1 MKYQIL
7 IDDELFYSSDGHPTN
22 GHVVYNPK
30 LEQSWGSAA
39 LSFSLNEDLD
49 ISPKTVIR
57 VLRDGTEIFRGRPKD
72 SSGTFRKQ
80 TTIKCENDLTF
91 FRDSIQ
97 TYETYEDVTPTTVI
111 EDVLRKHNEQFK
123 TLDTYKQF
131 KFGKC
136 EVNPHITIGVNFD
149 TTYSFLEKI
158 AKEAGGYFFTRKGSD
173 GYYLDFLS
181 YNGRK
186 TARQTVEIKE
196 NLLDFIKKKNVQ
208 QLYSKILPLGYKMT
222 SGNEDEMRLDIREIN
237 NGSYV
242 IESPEMIKLVGEITR
257 KKIYDE
263 IYDQETLKKQ
273 AEKDLNGQLSDITL
287 EVSFLD
293 LHLVD
298 DAIPAFDIA
307 DQIHVI
313 SPPHGLDRYFVL
325 SKTSLDLQNPEKSK
339 LTLGRSV
346 SRKLSDSVQS
356 NTDMSMIIRNNAVTK
371 NDVVQSSKDALNK
384 MFNTD
389 GEGSHIFFDTDED
402 GRVQQIIAMDSM
414 DETLAK
420 KKLVLN
426 KNGLGGSSDGGETY
440 SAAITTDG
448 WIYGD
453 RIIAGTITASKIDVS
468 YTEAQDQKWKDELNN
483 NYMTSTQTNTAI
495 KNSADEVLI
504 SAEME
509 MKSELQNYYTK
520 AQISTTVNEINMT
533 VSQKVG
539 SNEIISKI
547 NQSAEGIKILA
558 NKVEIDAQSFR
569 VQATELSW
577 KSAYS
582 ELKANGILTIEQAKV
597 KYGMEIFSMN
607 ANSAAGEAYIDFHSS
622 TNINTSTDYSGRFC
636 WENGAFRMKRSS
648 SSMAALYA
656 GAVNCSNVVSGGS
669 VLASGNMKCK
679 YIDTTSTTSN
689 DFSGVINANRGLNA
703 SSLTVNGN
711 TYLNANTT
719 IDGSLTV
726 AAMLKLSSSSYLY
739 VGSQYG
745 RDVTMKLVTD
755 EGGGFQGS
763 RTLKFINGILVSA

>member
-1 MKYQIL
+1 MKYQIF
-7 IDDELFYSSDGHPTN
+7 IDDDLFYSSDGRPTG

-30 LEQSWGSAA
+30 LDQSWGSAT

-49 ISPKTVIR
+49 ISPKTVVR
-57 VLRDGTEIFRGRPKD
+57 VYRDNMEIFRGRPIN

-80 TTIKCENDLTF
+80 TTIKCENDLNF

-97 TYETYEDVTPTTVI
+97 TYETYEDVTPATIIADVI
-111 EDVLRKHNEQFK
+111 NKHNPQV
-123 TLDTYKQF
+123 DDYKKF

-136 EVNPHITIGVNFD
+136 EINPHIYLDVNFD
-149 TTYSFLEKI
+149 TSLAFMTKI
-158 AKEAGGYFFTRKGSD
+158 AEECDGYFLTRKGTD

-186 TARQTVEIKE
+186 TAAQTVEIGE
-196 NLLDFIKKKNVQ
+196 NLLDFVKKKNIQ
-208 QLYSKILPLGYKMT
+208 QLYSIILPLGYKM
-222 SGNEDEMRLDIREIN
+222 SSSDKDDMRLDIREVN
-237 NGSYV
+237 NGSYTL
-242 IESPEMIKLVGEITR
+242 ESPDMVNLVGKITR
-257 KKIYDE
+257 KVIYDE
-263 IYDQETLKKQ
+263 IYEDTELKVQ
-273 AEKDLNGQLSDITL
+273 AQKDLTNQLTDITL

-293 LHLVD
+293 LHIIND
-298 DAIPAFDIA
+298 DIPAFDVG

-313 SPPHGLDRYFVL
+313 SPPHDLDRYFVL
-325 SKTSLDLQNPEKSK
+325 SKVSLDLQNPENSK

-346 SRKLSDSVQS
+346 SRKLSDAVQT
-356 NTDMSMIIRNNAVTK
+356 NADMSMVIRNNAVTK
-371 NDVVQSSKDALNK
+371 NDVVQSSKDALNA

-389 GEGSHIFFDTDED
+389 GEGSNILFDTDET

-414 DETLAK
+414 DETLAQ

-426 KNGLGGSSDGGETY
+426 KNGLAGSSDGGQTF

-468 YTEAQDQKWKDELNN
+468 YTEAQDQKWKDELDN
-483 NYMTSTQTNTAI
+483 NYLTSSQTRTAI

-504 SAEME
+504 SAEQTMQ
-509 MKSELQNYYTK
+509 SELQNYYTK
-520 AQISTTVNEINMT
+520 AQISTTVNEINLT

-547 NQSAEGIKILA
+547 NQSPEKIKISA
-558 NKVEIDAQSFR
+558 NKVEIDAESFR
-569 VQATELSW
+569 IQATELSW
-577 KSAYS
+577 KCNKS
-582 ELKANGILTIEQAKV
+582 EMTSEGELTAWK
-597 KYGMEIFSMN
+597 MN
-607 ANSAAGEAYIDFHSS
+607 ALEGIEVWADNVNTEPYIDFH
-622 TNINTSTDYSGRFC
+622 TAPKTSTSSDYNARLSVEDSVFKMKKSSG
-636 WENGAFRMKRSS
+636 GYMP
-648 SSMAALYA
+648 LYA
-656 GAVNCSNVVSGGS
+656 GS
-669 VLASGNMKCK
+669 VISSSNMKCT

-689 DFSGVINANRGLNA
+689 DFSGVINANKGLNA

-726 AAMLKLSSSSYLY
+726 RARLNISSSSYLY

-745 RDVTMKLVTD
+745 RDVTMDLVTD

-763 RTLKFINGILVSA
+763 RTLKFVNGILVSA

>member
-1 MKYQIL
+1 MKYQIYV
-7 IDDELFYSSDGHPTN
+7 DDDLFYSSDGHPTG

-30 LEQSWGSAA
+30 LEQSWGSAT
-39 LSFSLNEDLD
+39 LSFVLNEDMD
-49 ISPKTVIR
+49 ISPKTVVR
-57 VLRDGTEIFRGRPKD
+57 LLRDGSEIFRGRPVN

-80 TTIKCENDLTF
+80 TTIKCENDLAF

-97 TYETYEDVTPTTVI
+97 TYETYEDVTPTTII
-111 EDVLRKHNEQFK
+111 EDMIRKHNPQVDE
-123 TLDTYKQF
+123 YKQF

-136 EVNPHITIGVNFD
+136 EINPHISIGVNFD
-149 TTYSFLEKI
+149 TTFAFMKEI
-158 AKEAGGYFFTRKGSD
+158 AEECDGYFSTRKAAD

-186 TARQTVEIKE
+186 TASQTVEIGE
-196 NLLDFIKKKNVQ
+196 NLLDFIKKKDVQ
-208 QLYSKILPLGYKMT
+208 QLYSIILPLGYKMT
-222 SGNEDEMRLDIREIN
+222 SSGQDDMRLDIREIN
-237 NGSYV
+237 NGSYTL
-242 IESPEMIKLVGEITR
+242 ESPEMVRMVGKITR
-257 KKIYDE
+257 KMIYDD
-263 IYDQETLKKQ
+263 IYEDTELKKQ
-273 AEKDLNGQLSDITL
+273 AQKDLTNQLTDITL

-293 LHLVD
+293 LHIIND
-298 DAIPAFDIA
+298 DIPAFDVG

-313 SPPHGLDRYFVL
+313 SPPHDLDRYFVL
-325 SKTSLDLQNPEKSK
+325 SKTSIDLQNPEKSK

-346 SRKLSDSVQS
+346 SRKLSDAVQT
-356 NTDMSMIIRNNAVTK
+356 NTDMSMIIRDNAVTK

-389 GEGSHIFFDTDED
+389 GEGSHILFDTDED

-468 YTEAQDQKWKDELNN
+468 YTEAQDQKWKDELNH
-483 NYMTSTQTNTAI
+483 NYMTSTQTTTAI
-495 KNSADEVLI
+495 RNSADEVLI

-520 AQISTTVNEINMT
+520 AQISTTVNEINLT

-547 NQSAEGIKILA
+547 NQSAEGIKIKA
-558 NKVEIDAQSFR
+558 NKVQIDAESFR
-569 VQATELSW
+569 VQATALSW

-582 ELKANGILTIEQAKV
+582 ELTASGILTVEQAKI

-607 ANSAAGEAYIDFHSS
+607 ANSSAGEAYIDFHSS
-622 TNINTSTDYSGRFC
+622 NNINTSTDYNGRFC
-636 WENGAFRMKRSS
+636 FENGAFRMKKSS
-648 SSMAALYA
+648 SAMADLY
-656 GAVNCSNVVSGGS
+656 VGS
-669 VLASGNMKCK
+669 VTASGRIKCT
-679 YIDTTSTTSN
+679 YIDTTSTTTCDFNGRINANNGITASGSVIASGN
-689 DFSGVINANRGLNA
+689 MKCTYIDTTSSTPSDFSGVINANGGLRVKGSISA
-703 SSLTVNGN
+703 NGN
-711 TYLNANTT
+711 TGFS
-719 IDGSLTV
+719 GSFNFD
-726 AAMLKLSSSSYLY
+726 
-739 VGSQYG
+739 Q
-745 RDVTMKLVTD
+745 
-755 EGGGFQGS
+755 GGFSNQGYL
-763 RTLKFINGILVSA
+763 RFINGICVAYS

>member
-7 IDDELFYSSDGHPTN
+7 IDEELFYSSDGHPTG

-30 LEQSWGSAA
+30 LEQSWGSAT

-72 SSGTFRKQ
+72 SSGTFKKQ

-97 TYETYEDVTPTTVI
+97 TYETYEDVTPTTII
-111 EDVLRKHNEQFK
+111 EDVIKKHNPQV
-123 TLDTYKQF
+123 DDYKQF

-149 TTYSFLEKI
+149 TTYAFLEKI

-173 GYYLDFLS
+173 GYYLDLLS

-186 TARQTVEIKE
+186 TARQTVEIGE

-208 QLYSKILPLGYKMT
+208 QLYSKILPLGYKMS
-222 SGNEDEMRLDIREIN
+222 SGNEDEMRLDIREVN

-242 IESPEMIKLVGEITR
+242 IESPDMIKLVGKITR
-257 KKIYDE
+257 RKIYDE
-263 IYDQETLKKQ
+263 IYEDTELKKQ
-273 AEKDLNGQLSDITL
+273 AEKDLNGQLNDITL

-293 LHLVD
+293 LHLIND
-298 DAIPAFDIA
+298 NIPAFDIA

-325 SKTSLDLQNPEKSK
+325 SKTSLDLQKPEKSK

-389 GEGSHIFFDTDED
+389 GEGSHILFDTDED

-420 KKLVLN
+420 KKLVFN
-426 KNGLGGSSDGGETY
+426 KNGLGGSDDGGQTY

-539 SNEIISKI
+539 ANEIISKI

-558 NKVEIDAQSFR
+558 NKVEINAESFR
-569 VQATELSW
+569 VQATALSW

-582 ELKANGILTIEQAKV
+582 ELTANGMLTVEQAKI

-607 ANSAAGEAYIDFHSS
+607 ANSSAGEAYIDFHSS
-622 TNINTSTDYSGRFC
+622 NNINTSTDYNGRFC
-636 WENGAFRMKRSS
+636 WENGAFRMKRTSTTR
-648 SSMAALYA
+648 ADLYA
-656 GAVNCSNVVSGGS
+656 GS
-669 VLASGNMKCK
+669 VIASGNMKCT
-679 YIDTTSTTSN
+679 YIDTTSSTTCDFNGRINANNGISATGSVLATGNMKCTYIDTTSSTSS
-689 DFSGVINANRGLNA
+689 DFAGVINANGGLRVKGSISA
-703 SSLTVNGN
+703 NGN
-711 TYLNANTT
+711 TGFS
-719 IDGSLTV
+719 GSFRFD
-726 AAMLKLSSSSYLY
+726 
-739 VGSQYG
+739 Q
-745 RDVTMKLVTD
+745 
-755 EGGGFQGS
+755 GGFSDQGYL
-763 RTLKFINGILVSA
+763 RFVNGICVAYS

>member
-7 IDDELFYSSDGHPTN
+7 IDDELFYSSDGHPTG

-30 LEQSWGSAA
+30 LEQSWGSAT

-49 ISPKTVIR
+49 ISPKVIVK
-57 VLRDGTEIFRGRPKD
+57 VLRDGVEIFRGRPKD

-97 TYETYEDVTPTTVI
+97 TYETYEDVTPTTII
-111 EDVLRKHNEQFK
+111 EDVIKKHNPQVDDF
-123 TLDTYKQF
+123 KQF

-149 TTYSFLEKI
+149 TTLSFLEKI
-158 AKEAGGYFFTRKGSD
+158 ADEAGGYFFTRKGSD
-173 GYYLDFLS
+173 GYYLDLLS

-186 TARQTVEIKE
+186 TARQTVEIGE

-222 SGNEDEMRLDIREIN
+222 SSGQDDMRLDIREVN

-242 IESPEMIKLVGEITR
+242 LESPEMIKLVGEITR
-257 KKIYDE
+257 KMIYDE
-263 IYDQETLKKQ
+263 IYEDTELKKQ
-273 AEKDLNGQLSDITL
+273 AEKDLNNQLSDITL
-287 EVSFLD
+287 EVPFLD
-293 LHLVD
+293 LHLIND
-298 DAIPAFDIA
+298 DIPAFDIA

-325 SKTSLDLQNPEKSK
+325 SKTSLDLQSPEKSK
-339 LTLGRSV
+339 MTLGRSV
-346 SRKLSDSVQS
+346 SRKLSDAVQS
-356 NTDMSMIIRNNAVTK
+356 NADISMVIRNNAVTK

-389 GEGSHIFFDTDED
+389 GEGSHILFDTDED

-453 RIIAGTITASKIDVS
+453 RIIAGTVTASKIDVS

-483 NYMTSTQTNTAI
+483 NYLTSTQTRTAI

-520 AQISTTVNEINMT
+520 AQISTTVNEINLT

-539 SNEIISKI
+539 ANEIISKI
-547 NQSAEGIKILA
+547 NQSAERIKIQA

-569 VQATELSW
+569 IQATELSW
-577 KSAYS
+577 KSQYS
-582 ELKANGILTIEQAKV
+582 ELTQKGVLTIEQAKI

-607 ANSAAGEAYIDFHSS
+607 ANSTAGEAYIDFHSS
-622 TNINTSTDYSGRFC
+622 NNINTSTDYNGRFC
-636 WENGAFRMKRSS
+636 FENGAFRMKRSS
-648 SSMAALYA
+648 TTMASLYT
-656 GAVNCSNVVSGGS
+656 GSINCSYIDTTSSTRCDFGGQIYAKNGINCVGS
-669 VLASGNMKCK
+669 VIASGNMKCT
-679 YIDTTSTTSN
+679 YIDTSSSTSS
-689 DFSGVINANRGLNA
+689 DFTGVINANGGLRVKGSISA
-703 SSLTVNGN
+703 NGN
-711 TYLNANTT
+711 TGFT
-719 IDGSLTV
+719 GSFNFD
-726 AAMLKLSSSSYLY
+726 
-739 VGSQYG
+739 Q
-745 RDVTMKLVTD
+745 
-755 EGGGFQGS
+755 GGFSNQGYL
-763 RTLKFINGILVSA
+763 RFVNGICVAYS

>member
-1 MKYQIL
+1 MKYQIYV
-7 IDDELFYSSDGHPTN
+7 DDDLFYSSDGHPTG

-30 LEQSWGSAA
+30 LEQSWGSAT
-39 LSFSLNEDLD
+39 LSFVLNEDMD
-49 ISPKTVIR
+49 ISPKTVVR
-57 VLRDGTEIFRGRPKD
+57 LLRDGSEIFRGRPVN

-80 TTIKCENDLTF
+80 TTIKCENDLAF

-97 TYETYEDVTPTTVI
+97 TYETYEDVTPTTII
-111 EDVLRKHNEQFK
+111 EDMIRKHNPQVDE
-123 TLDTYKQF
+123 YKQF

-136 EVNPHITIGVNFD
+136 DINPHISIGVNFD
-149 TTYSFLEKI
+149 TTFAFMKEI
-158 AKEAGGYFFTRKGSD
+158 AEECDGYFSTRKAAD

-186 TARQTVEIKE
+186 TASQTVEIGE
-196 NLLDFIKKKNVQ
+196 NLLDFIKKKDVQ
-208 QLYSKILPLGYKMT
+208 QLYSIILPLGYKMT
-222 SGNEDEMRLDIREIN
+222 SSGQDDMRLDIREIN
-237 NGSYV
+237 NGSYTL
-242 IESPEMIKLVGEITR
+242 ESPEMVRMVGKITR
-257 KKIYDE
+257 KMIYDD
-263 IYDQETLKKQ
+263 IYEDTELKKQ
-273 AEKDLNGQLSDITL
+273 AQKDLTNQLTDITL

-293 LHLVD
+293 LHIIND
-298 DAIPAFDIA
+298 DIPAFDVG

-313 SPPHGLDRYFVL
+313 SPPHDLDRYFVL

-346 SRKLSDSVQS
+346 SRKLSDAVQT
-356 NTDMSMIIRNNAVTK
+356 NTDMSMIIRDNAVTK

-389 GEGSHIFFDTDED
+389 GEGSHILFDTDED

-468 YTEAQDQKWKDELNN
+468 YTEAQDQKWKDELNH
-483 NYMTSTQTNTAI
+483 NYMTSTQTTTAI
-495 KNSADEVLI
+495 RNSADEVLI

-520 AQISTTVNEINMT
+520 AQISTTVNEINLT

-547 NQSAEGIKILA
+547 NQSAEGIKIKA
-558 NKVEIDAQSFR
+558 NKVQIDAESFR
-569 VQATELSW
+569 VQATALSW

-582 ELKANGILTIEQAKV
+582 ELTASGILTVEQAKI

-622 TNINTSTDYSGRFC
+622 NNINTSTDYNGRFC
-636 WENGAFRMKRSS
+636 FENGAFRMKKSS
-648 SSMAALYA
+648 SAMADLY
-656 GAVNCSNVVSGGS
+656 VGS
-669 VLASGNMKCK
+669 VTASGRIKCT
-679 YIDTTSTTSN
+679 YIDTTSTTTCDFNGRINANNGITASGSVIASGN
-689 DFSGVINANRGLNA
+689 MKCTYIDTTSSTPSDFSGVINANGGLRVKGSISA
-703 SSLTVNGN
+703 NGN
-711 TYLNANTT
+711 TGFS
-719 IDGSLTV
+719 GSFNFD
-726 AAMLKLSSSSYLY
+726 
-739 VGSQYG
+739 Q
-745 RDVTMKLVTD
+745 
-755 EGGGFQGS
+755 GGFSNQGYL
-763 RTLKFINGILVSA
+763 RFINGICVAYS

>member
-1 MKYQIL
+1 MKYQIYV
-7 IDDELFYSSDGHPTN
+7 DDDLFYSSDGHPTG

-30 LEQSWGSAA
+30 LEQSWGSAT
-39 LSFSLNEDLD
+39 LSFVLNEDMD
-49 ISPKTVIR
+49 ISPKTVVR
-57 VLRDGTEIFRGRPKD
+57 LLRDGSEIFRGRPVN

-80 TTIKCENDLTF
+80 TTIKCENDLAF

-97 TYETYEDVTPTTVI
+97 TYETYEDVTPTTII
-111 EDVLRKHNEQFK
+111 EDMIRKHNPQVDE
-123 TLDTYKQF
+123 YKQF

-136 EVNPHITIGVNFD
+136 EINPHISIGVNFD
-149 TTYSFLEKI
+149 TTFAFMKEI
-158 AKEAGGYFFTRKGSD
+158 AEECDGYFSTRKAAD

-186 TARQTVEIKE
+186 TASQTVEIGE
-196 NLLDFIKKKNVQ
+196 NLLDFIKKKDVQ
-208 QLYSKILPLGYKMT
+208 QLYSIILPLGYKMT
-222 SGNEDEMRLDIREIN
+222 SSGQDDMRLDIREIN
-237 NGSYV
+237 NGSYTL
-242 IESPEMIKLVGEITR
+242 ESPEMVRMVGKITR
-257 KKIYDE
+257 KMIYDD
-263 IYDQETLKKQ
+263 IYEDTELKKQ
-273 AEKDLNGQLSDITL
+273 AQKDLTNQLTDITL

-293 LHLVD
+293 LHIIND
-298 DAIPAFDIA
+298 DIPAFDVG

-313 SPPHGLDRYFVL
+313 SPPHDLDRYFVL

-346 SRKLSDSVQS
+346 SRKLSDAVQT
-356 NTDMSMIIRNNAVTK
+356 NTDMSMIIRDNAVTK

-389 GEGSHIFFDTDED
+389 GEGSHILFDTDED

-468 YTEAQDQKWKDELNN
+468 YTEAQDQKWKDELNH
-483 NYMTSTQTNTAI
+483 NYMTSTQTTTAI
-495 KNSADEVLI
+495 RNSADEVLI

-520 AQISTTVNEINMT
+520 AQISTTVNEINLT

-547 NQSAEGIKILA
+547 NQSAEGIKIKA
-558 NKVEIDAQSFR
+558 NKVQIDAESFR
-569 VQATELSW
+569 VQATALSW

-582 ELKANGILTIEQAKV
+582 ELTASGILTVEQAKI

-607 ANSAAGEAYIDFHSS
+607 ANSSAGEAYIDFHSS
-622 TNINTSTDYSGRFC
+622 NNINTSTDYNGRFC
-636 WENGAFRMKRSS
+636 FENGAFRMKKSS
-648 SSMAALYA
+648 SAMADLY
-656 GAVNCSNVVSGGS
+656 VGS
-669 VLASGNMKCK
+669 VTASGRIKCT
-679 YIDTTSTTSN
+679 YIDTTSTTTCDFNGRINANNGITASGSVIASGN
-689 DFSGVINANRGLNA
+689 MKCTYIDTTSSTPSDFSGVINANGGLRVKGSISA
-703 SSLTVNGN
+703 NGN
-711 TYLNANTT
+711 TGFS
-719 IDGSLTV
+719 GSFNFD
-726 AAMLKLSSSSYLY
+726 
-739 VGSQYG
+739 Q
-745 RDVTMKLVTD
+745 
-755 EGGGFQGS
+755 GGFSNQGYL
-763 RTLKFINGILVSA
+763 RFINGICVAYS

>member
-1 MKYQIL
+1 MKYRIF
-7 IDDELFYSSDGHPTN
+7 IDDNLFYSSDGRPTG

-30 LEQSWGSAA
+30 LDQSWGSAT

-49 ISPKTVIR
+49 ISPKTVVR
-57 VLRDGTEIFRGRPKD
+57 VYRDDTEIFRGRPIS

-80 TTIKCENDLTF
+80 TTIKCENDLNF

-97 TYETYEDVTPTTVI
+97 TYETYEDVTPATIIADVI
-111 EDVLRKHNEQFK
+111 NKHNPQV
-123 TLDTYKQF
+123 DDYKKF

-136 EVNPHITIGVNFD
+136 EINPHIYLDVNFD
-149 TTYSFLEKI
+149 TSLAFMTKI
-158 AKEAGGYFFTRKGSD
+158 AEECDGYFSTRKGTD

-186 TARQTVEIKE
+186 TAAQTVEIGE
-196 NLLDFIKKKNVQ
+196 NLLDFVKKKNVQ
-208 QLYSKILPLGYKMT
+208 QLYSIILPLGYKM
-222 SGNEDEMRLDIREIN
+222 SSSDKDDMRLDIREVN
-237 NGSYV
+237 NGSYTL
-242 IESPEMIKLVGEITR
+242 ESPDMVNLVGKITR
-257 KKIYDE
+257 KVIYDE
-263 IYDQETLKKQ
+263 IYEDTELKSQ
-273 AEKDLNGQLSDITL
+273 AQKDLTNQLTDITL

-293 LHLVD
+293 LHIIND
-298 DAIPAFDIA
+298 DISAFDVG
-307 DQIHVI
+307 DQIRVI
-313 SPPHGLDRYFVL
+313 SPPHNLDRYFVL
-325 SKTSLDLQNPEKSK
+325 SKASLDLQNPENSK

-346 SRKLSDSVQS
+346 SRKLSDAVQT
-356 NTDMSMIIRNNAVTK
+356 NADMSMVIRNNAVTK

-389 GEGSHIFFDTDED
+389 GEGSNILFDTDET

-414 DETLAK
+414 DETLAQ

-426 KNGLGGSSDGGETY
+426 KNGLAGSSDGGQTF

-468 YTEAQDQKWKDELNN
+468 YTEAQDQKWKDELDNS
-483 NYMTSTQTNTAI
+483 YLTSSQTRTAI

-504 SAEME
+504 SAEQTMQ
-509 MKSELQNYYTK
+509 SELQNYYTK
-520 AQISTTVNEINMT
+520 AQISTTVNEINLT

-547 NQSAEGIKILA
+547 NQSPEKIKISA
-558 NKVEIDAQSFR
+558 NKVEIDAESFR
-569 VQATELSW
+569 IQATELSW
-577 KSAYS
+577 KCNKS
-582 ELKANGILTIEQAKV
+582 EMTSKGELTAWK
-597 KYGMEIFSMN
+597 MN
-607 ANSAAGEAYIDFHSS
+607 ALEGIEVWADNVNTEPYIDFH
-622 TNINTSTDYSGRFC
+622 TSPKT
-636 WENGAFRMKRSS
+636 SS
-648 SSMAALYA
+648 SPDYNARLSVEDSVFKMKKSSGKYIPLYA
-656 GAVNCSNVVSGGS
+656 GS
-669 VLASGNMKCK
+669 VISSSNMKCT
-679 YIDTTSTTSN
+679 YIDTTSTSSN

-726 AAMLKLSSSSYLY
+726 AARLNISSSSYLY

-745 RDVTMKLVTD
+745 RDATVRLLTD

-763 RTLKFINGILVSA
+763 RTLKFVNGILVSA